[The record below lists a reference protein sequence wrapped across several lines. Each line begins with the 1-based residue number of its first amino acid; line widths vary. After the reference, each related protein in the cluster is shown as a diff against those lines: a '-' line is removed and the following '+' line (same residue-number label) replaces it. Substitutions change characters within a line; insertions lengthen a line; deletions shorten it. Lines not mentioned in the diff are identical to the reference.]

1 MQDILS
7 MVNMIVAAGVPN
19 LPPQHS
25 VDWIGPVGGAS
36 GITALG
42 LMGWILQHMLRVM
55 IPSLIETFKK
65 ETSEARAVFEATLGS
80 QQGQFAAEFKQQR
93 EDFRAELKQQRDEF
107 REILREIADMRKG
120 NHQ

>member
-1 MQDILS
+1 MEE
-7 MVNMIVAAGVPN
+7 MMTTIVAAGVPN
-19 LPPQHS
+19 QP

-65 ETSEARAVFEATLGS
+65 ETSEARSVFEATIRA
-80 QQGQFAAEFKQQR
+80 QQAQFAAEFRQQR
-93 EDFRAELKQQRDEF
+93 EDFRNELKQQRDEF
-107 REILREIADMRKG
+107 REILLADRRKG